1 MSKKTLDSKAF
12 NAKQFERPGLGEDEI
27 MEIKEAFDLFDTEDK
42 GCINPRELKEAM
54 QSLGLDE
61 RSKIIYEMISSIDE
75 ETDRLDFKEFLDLM
89 TARMSEKDSREDIKK
104 IFKLFDEDA
113 KGYITIINLKRVVK
127 DLGETMDDIELQEMI
142 ERADADGDG
151 RVTFE
156 DFYNIMTKKTFI

>member
-1 MSKKTLDSKAF
+1 MAKRADSKVF
-12 NAKQFERPGLGEDEI
+12 NAKQYERPGLGEDEI
-27 MEIKEAFDLFDTEDK
+27 MEIKEAFDLFDTDDK
-42 GCINPRELKEAM
+42 GYINPNELKEAM

-104 IFKLFDEDA
+104 VFKLFDEDS
-113 KGYITIINLKRVVK
+113 KGYITIANLKRVSK
-127 DLGETMDDIELQEMI
+127 ELGEGMDDIELQEMV